1 MSRIGKK
8 PVALPQGVEAKV
20 EGQTLSIKGPK
31 GTLSM
36 EMMDDLINFDVSNDE
51 VAVTMINSSQRSRKV
66 WGMQRTLVQNLVD
79 GVTEGYT
86 KVLEI
91 NGVGYRAKVQG
102 KKLNMQLGFSH
113 DVDIDIPEG
122 IEVKTPDA
130 TTVEVSGI
138 DKQKVGHFAAE
149 IRKWRKP
156 EPYKGKGIKY
166 RGEYIFR
173 KEGKKK

>member
-20 EGQTLSIKGPK
+20 EGQTLSVKGPK

-36 EMMDDLINFDVSNDE
+36 KMMDDLIKFDVSNDE
-51 VAVTMINSSQRSRKV
+51 VAVSMINPSQRSRQV

-102 KKLNMQLGFSH
+102 KTLNMQLGFSH
-113 DVDIDIPEG
+113 DVNIDIPEG
-122 IEVKTPDA
+122 IEVKTPDN